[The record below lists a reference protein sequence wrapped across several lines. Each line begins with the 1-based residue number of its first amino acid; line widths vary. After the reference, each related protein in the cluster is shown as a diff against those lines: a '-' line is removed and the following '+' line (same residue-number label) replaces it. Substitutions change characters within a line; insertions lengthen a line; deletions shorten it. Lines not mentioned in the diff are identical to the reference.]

1 MAGDLTATIA
11 EANLRAYR
19 LARDSMAELYSAPLR
34 EVVIDGLAVLK
45 IVKHCNE
52 SLPQMSAGTL
62 LGLDMNGVLEVT
74 YAFPNLAPR
83 LDVDGNPAERSGAD
97 ELEGSEYQIEM
108 MKMLRDVGADNNCVG
123 WYQSMFLGQM
133 CNESVVNTQFS
144 YQSSE
149 DISENSVVIMYDPL
163 QSRKG
168 TLVIKAF
175 RLSDEYMKIKKS
187 RSNTFIRPTKILQE
201 LPVRVR
207 NSGHVSAFIRC
218 LQDSHKQVLDCDFEA
233 LSMATSEYYME
244 RHLELLGTWM
254 SYMIEEQHHLQ
265 QYARSINKPRQEQI
279 RWLHKRIQEN
289 HDRRDNG
296 DPELSLRIEDSNLK
310 PVPNPP
316 PRTEH
321 LLVVGQLQKYCDNI
335 GEHVETT
342 MSKLMVSA
350 SLT

>member
-1 MAGDLTATIA
+1 
-11 EANLRAYR
+11 
-19 LARDSMAELYSAPLR
+19 MAELYSAPLR

-45 IVKHCNE
+45 IVKHCND
-52 SLPQMSAGTL
+52 SLPQMSAGSL

-74 YAFPNLAPR
+74 YAFPNPAPR
-83 LDVDGNPAERSGAD
+83 HDAEGGGSSTERGGATSGAD
-97 ELEGSEYQIEM
+97 ELEGSEYQMEM
-108 MKMLRDVGADNNCVG
+108 MKMLRDVGVDNNCVG

-133 CNESVVNTQFS
+133 CNEAVVNIQYS

-168 TLVIKAF
+168 TLVIKAY
-175 RLSDEYMKIKKS
+175 RLSDEYMEMKRS
-187 RSNTFIRPTKILQE
+187 RGNQFIRPARILQE

-218 LQDSHKQVLDCDFEA
+218 LQDSHKQALDCDFDP
-233 LSMATSEYYME
+233 LSLASSESYME

-254 SYMIEEQHHLQ
+254 ADMMEEQHRLQ

-279 RWLHKRIQEN
+279 RWLHKRVQEN
-289 HDRRDNG
+289 LDRRDNG
-296 DPELSLRIEDSNLK
+296 EPELSLRLEDSNLK
-310 PVPNPP
+310 PVPDVPS
-316 PRTEH
+316 RAEH
-321 LLVVGQLQKYCDNI
+321 LLMVGQLEKYCEQI
-335 GEHVETT
+335 TEHVEAT

-350 SLT
+350 ALN